1 MLSFE
6 LSVIDNV
13 FGIAVIMLLLLLIAG
28 SRRAFHKPDIDGCA
42 YRENKTQRIKYP
54 A

>member
-13 FGIAVIMLLLLLIAG
+13 LAIAVIMLLLLFIAG
-28 SRRAFHKPDIDGCA
+28 SRRAFHKPAIDGYA
-42 YRENKTQRIKYP
+42 YRGNKTQRIKYP